1 MQQVGFGQLLGIQGR
16 ISATEINRAV
26 ADLVDASARTNGLVI
41 QLNANGIA
49 NRFRPFLIDWV
60 REGRPRACDLRA
72 LGLGTKGGKGE
83 GGAGAKKKGSP
94 VHRNAPIALPNRSG
108 WAALRF

>member
-16 ISATEINRAV
+16 ISATEIHRAV
-26 ADLVDASARTNGLVI
+26 ADLVDARARPHGLVI

-49 NRFRPFLIDWV
+49 NRFSPFLVDRV
-60 REGRPRACDLRA
+60 REGSPRTSDLRA
-72 LGLGTKGGKGE
+72 LGLGTKGGEGE

-94 VHRNAPIALPNRSG
+94 VHKNAPIALPNRSG
-108 WAALRF
+108 WAAFRF